1 MLCIYNVW
9 YVTFPL
15 RMFWPENLF
24 EKISWFS
31 SSILLFQKSKLDVL
45 SKQILQIH
53 NHQCLSFSDQKSR
66 LLIIFGQN
74 KRNVL
79 SSSKLKF
86 VKPEAEQ
93 ITTKIYTHKCCQI
106 CLFNWTNLSSA
117 NCTQNWYQLLQV
129 NYWTKSQSTFSL
141 LAFLSWGRWAFCW
154 LDHSAN
160 PLNQILTSTDQK
172 YHQSQR
178 V

>member
-15 RMFWPENLF
+15 RMFWPENHF

-93 ITTKIYTHKCCQI
+93 ITTKTYTHKCCQI

-172 YHQSQR
+172 YHQSQK